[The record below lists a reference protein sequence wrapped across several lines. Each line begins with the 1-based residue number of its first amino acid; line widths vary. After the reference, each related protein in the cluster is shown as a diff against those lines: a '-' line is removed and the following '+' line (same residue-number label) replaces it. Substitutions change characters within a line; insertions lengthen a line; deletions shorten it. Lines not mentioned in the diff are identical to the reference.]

1 MSDLTQTQP
10 VDRITAYS
18 DAMFDV
24 AQAEGIVSEV
34 EDELFRFARA
44 LEGSDDL
51 RDALTDPHIPASRRQ
66 QIVEDLLGPRATHV
80 TTALVSMVVGTGRA
94 RELPTIIDSLV
105 RKSAEA
111 QKKAVAEVRSAI
123 NLSDDQR
130 RRLADAIEKAT
141 GKSVEV
147 KVIIDP
153 TVLGGVVT
161 TVGDTV
167 IDGSVRSRL
176 ENLKN
181 SL

>member
-1 MSDLTQTQP
+1 MSDVTQERP
-10 VDRITAYS
+10 RDRIGAYA

-24 AQAEGIVSEV
+24 ALAEGIVGEV

-44 LEGSDDL
+44 YEASDEL

-80 TTALVSMVVGTGRA
+80 TTALVSMVVGTGRG

-111 QKKAVAEVRSAI
+111 QKKAVAEVRSAVE
-123 NLSDDQR
+123 LSDDQR

-147 KVIIDP
+147 KVVVDP
-153 TVLGGVVT
+153 SVLGGLVT

-167 IDGSVRSRL
+167 IDGSVRTRL
-176 ENLKN
+176 EQLKN
-181 SL
+181 TL